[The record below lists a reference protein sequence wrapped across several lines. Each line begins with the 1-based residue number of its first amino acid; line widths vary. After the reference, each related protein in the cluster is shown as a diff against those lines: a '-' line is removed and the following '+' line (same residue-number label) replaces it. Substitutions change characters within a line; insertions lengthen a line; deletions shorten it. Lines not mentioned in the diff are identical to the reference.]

1 MIAFTCGAG
10 RYAPGEAAYRGL
22 VGEQKV
28 PEAAVRTL
36 LDGTRP

>member
-1 MIAFTCGAG
+1 MAFPCGAG
-10 RYAPGEAAYRGL
+10 RYASDEAAYRWL
-22 VGEQKV
+22 VEEQKV